1 MTRMASPMRRV
12 LWLLGCAVLLG
23 APLVDARDPAL
34 AADFDGDGQRDHVTL
49 SGEDSS
55 VLHIWLSATGT
66 TEIIRS
72 REPVLHVVA
81 ADLDDDRRPELI
93 ASGRTAALGIWAR
106 GSHGF
111 RAFRPRRAPAIP
123 DFNRPTH
130 RTLDDGPFEPLQAT
144 SVSAPLAPWPASRT
158 DRGAPMSP
166 ARRHAPA
173 AESDHLSKP
182 FFTHVGPR
190 PPPAPSV

>member
-1 MTRMASPMRRV
+1 MTRTASSMRRV
-12 LWLLGCAVLLG
+12 LWLLCCAVLLG
-23 APLVDARDPAL
+23 APRVDARDPAL
-34 AADFDGDGQRDHVTL
+34 AADFDGDGQRDRVTL

-55 VLHIWLSATGT
+55 VLHVWLSATGM

-93 ASGRTAALGIWAR
+93 ASGRTAALGIWTR

-111 RAFRPRRAPAIP
+111 RAFRPRRAPAVP
-123 DFNRPTH
+123 DFNRTAR
-130 RTLDDGPFEPLQAT
+130 RTLDDGPFEPLPAT
-144 SVSAPLAPWPASRT
+144 NVTTPLPWPASRT
-158 DRGAPMSP
+158 EHGAPVSP
-166 ARRHAPA
+166 AWRHSPD
-173 AESDHLSKP
+173 AESAALSKP